1 MMNIEHASRINSDP
15 INSFNNRR
23 PVGQCPMGL
32 HLRKLL
38 EIHIHEKVFMVDDD
52 VLLRKDEEAQSTE
65 YDGNLEMFRNYVG
78 DHIFF

>member
-32 HLRKLL
+32 HFRKLL
-38 EIHIHEKVFMVDDD
+38 EIHIHDDD

-65 YDGNLEMFRNYVG
+65 YDGNLEMFRNYVD
-78 DHIFF
+78 DHFFF